1 MTSGRDLDRYWTCPI
16 PGEQVLSPN
25 LLTSKPQN
33 EMYIYFTDLT
43 GRDHDVE
50 PEMSGADVGTENT

>member
-1 MTSGRDLDRYWTCPI
+1 MTGGRDLDRYWTCPI

-43 GRDHDVE
+43 GRDRDAE
-50 PEMSGADVGTENT
+50 PEMSEQI